1 MKEVQIQVKYL
12 NGGSSKTV
20 AKTYSGIKNTIT
32 LEQTAALARFFQQL
46 TNDMVVSAYR
56 ITKEDVDIE
65 EWGENSGRFENCISS
80 QWHDNSHDNSAGRK
94 EWNHKSAEF
103 HAILWDIASGIW
115 RFCNNQRRI
124 LRKYSAYTDRLEI
137 NLDWKDNVAVICCI
151 FYFEGF

>member
-56 ITKEDVDIE
+56 ITKEDVDIDE
-65 EWGENSGRFENCISS
+65 
-80 QWHDNSHDNSAGRK
+80 
-94 EWNHKSAEF
+94 
-103 HAILWDIASGIW
+103 
-115 RFCNNQRRI
+115 
-124 LRKYSAYTDRLEI
+124 
-137 NLDWKDNVAVICCI
+137 
-151 FYFEGF
+151 